1 VADDSEVVT
10 IGETMAMFRAVSSG
24 PLSVDSLFEFGIGG
38 AESNVAIGLRRLG
51 VPTAWLSA
59 LGPDAFGSVIR
70 TTLCDEG
77 VRVQAEVD
85 PTRHTG
91 LMFKTPVEGQDPQVQ
106 YYRAGSAASALG
118 LSPAVTETLCSARWI
133 HLTGIFPALSDRSR
147 ATALDIV
154 DLAVEHSIPFS
165 FDINYRAQLWS
176 KAEAR
181 STLLTIA
188 SEAEIVFGGVAE
200 LEILVGAHDRESD
213 LLQAIAHLGPPEVV
227 AKLGPD
233 GAMAVRDGRDYAVP
247 AHSVEVVDTVGAGD
261 AFVAGY
267 LSQRLRGEPTD
278 RALARGAICGALA
291 CTQGGDW
298 EGAPFL
304 DEVSSFETGV
314 LV

>member
-1 VADDSEVVT
+1 
-10 IGETMAMFRAVSSG
+10 MAMFRVVSPG

-51 VPTAWLSA
+51 ISSTWLSA
-59 LGPDAFGSVIR
+59 LGPDAFGLVIR
-70 TTLCDEG
+70 DTLEAEG
-77 VRVQAEVD
+77 VRVEADTD
-85 PTRHTG
+85 PDRHTG
-91 LMFKTPVEGQDPQVQ
+91 LMFKTPVDDADPEVQ

-118 LSPAVTETLCSARWI
+118 FTPEMRASLSTARWI
-133 HLTGIFPALSDRSR
+133 HLSGIFPALSDRAR
-147 ATALDIV
+147 ETTMEVIDF
-154 DLAVEHSIPFS
+154 AVERAIPYS
-165 FDINYRAQLWS
+165 FDINYRPQLWS
-176 KAEAR
+176 KVDAR
-181 STLLTIA
+181 STFLTMA
-188 SEAEIVFGGVAE
+188 SEAAIVFGGIAE
-200 LEILVGAHDRESD
+200 LEILVGRHERVAD
-213 LLQAIAHLGPPEVV
+213 LLSAISTLGPAEVV

-233 GAMAVRDGRDYAVP
+233 GAMALAEGRHYSVP

-267 LSQRLRGEPTD
+267 LSQRLQGESTE
-278 RALARGAICGALA
+278 RALQRGAICGALA